1 MTRNLKS
8 DTMKTA
14 VIIVG
19 RILAFPF
26 VAGIVVV
33 RYSMLIVIQLINY
46 ARYGGEY
53 IGYMKNDRHKINDIY
68 QELKQQRK

>member
-1 MTRNLKS
+1 
-8 DTMKTA
+8 MKTA

-26 VAGIVVV
+26 VTGIVLV
-33 RYSMLIVIQLINY
+33 RYSILTVIQLINF

-53 IGYMKNDRHKINDIY
+53 IGYMKNDRHMINDIY
-68 QELKQQRK
+68 QELKSQRNTEKQ